1 MAASFDPVLAVR
13 GVVKPWAWLVP
24 PVLLGA
30 VWSSSGWL
38 TWVAAGL
45 ALLAFADLVA
55 DRPERWLLALVVVLP
70 FQQVLLSW
78 LYGRGVP
85 AGAVRALGYW
95 KEGVCA
101 GLALAALRHSLRRRA
116 GLDRIDVVALAYV
129 AVVAAYWWW
138 PRLFVHPTGPFSVG
152 PPTDTATLLVAA
164 RTAAGFVA
172 LFVVVRR
179 LDLSPV
185 FARTLA
191 RTVVAVG
198 AVVAA
203 VAVVEF
209 MFSDRWN
216 AFVVDTLRVPAYR
229 AEVLEATNRNV
240 ADIRIYSQV
249 GGRDVLRVGS
259 VFLDQM
265 ACAFYLVA
273 ALALALARDV
283 RTRTTYALAGLLGA
297 AVVLTQTRAAILAV
311 LVVLV
316 CLRRPGSTR
325 ARDRVPAVLLAVG
338 LAAIVALALS
348 SGLAQRTT
356 SAVGGE
362 EESTQLHLER
372 TTKAAGELFLAPLG
386 RGLGTAGA
394 TGNRFEVETTL
405 TSEDY
410 YLQVGNE
417 TGALSMVA
425 FVSLVVLVAR
435 RLKKSAVGAT
445 SITARGSF
453 AALVGLSAG
462 AVLLPLWTDVA
473 VSWTVWATLAATVG
487 SAPAPAR
494 RAAILGRTGRSDMEL
509 RRYVALLGRRWP
521 VLVAGVVAA
530 AAAGYLVT
538 PDGTRYTSQSTIM
551 VGTPDLS
558 GDPSIFGV
566 FGDRATLLDRLTLT
580 YAVLVDT
587 GPVAEGAARRTG
599 VARDVATILEATRA
613 EAPAGTQ
620 LVRVRVSD
628 RDPAVAQALA
638 DGMAEAFAD
647 QVAALGPAGVGDAGS
662 VQVVERAGT
671 ATATPEGNRE
681 ANVAVGAILGLLAA
695 IGLVLLLE
703 YLDTTVRDGDD
714 AERRLELPLLG
725 VVPFAAGVDRAA
737 DAVGPAPHHA

>member
-1 MAASFDPVLAVR
+1 MAASSVPVRAAR
-13 GVVKPWAWLVP
+13 GVPKPWAWLVP

-30 VWSSSGWL
+30 VLSNAGWL
-38 TWVAAGL
+38 SWVAAGL
-45 ALLAFADLVA
+45 AVLAFADLVA

-70 FQQVLLSW
+70 FQQVLLAW
-78 LYGRGVP
+78 LYSRGVP
-85 AGAVRALGYW
+85 ADAVRALGYW
-95 KEGVCA
+95 KEGVFA

-116 GLDRIDVVALAYV
+116 GLDRLDVVALAYV

-179 LDLSPV
+179 LDLAPA
-185 FARTLA
+185 FARTVA

-203 VAVVEF
+203 IAVAEF
-209 MFSDRWN
+209 VFSDRWN
-216 AFVVDTLRVPAYR
+216 AFVVDTLGVPAYR

-265 ACAFYLVA
+265 ACAFYLAA

-283 RTRTTYALAGLLGA
+283 RTRTTYVLAGLLGA
-297 AVVLTQTRAAILAV
+297 AVLLTQTRAAILAV

-316 CLRRPGSTR
+316 CLRRPGGAR
-325 ARDRVPAVLLAVG
+325 ARDRVPVVLLAVG
-338 LAAIVALALS
+338 LAAAVPLTLS
-348 SGLAQRTT
+348 SGLAQRTSST
-356 SAVGGE
+356 VGGQ
-362 EESTQLHLER
+362 EESAQLHLER

-394 TGNRFEVETTL
+394 TGNRFDVETTL
-405 TSEDY
+405 TSEVY

-435 RLKKSAVGAT
+435 RLKGSAGETA
-445 SITARGSF
+445 TARGGF

-462 AVLLPLWTDVA
+462 ALLLPVWTDVA
-473 VSWTVWATLAATVG
+473 LSWTVWAALAATVG
-487 SAPAPAR
+487 SPPAPAR
-494 RAAILGRTGRSDMEL
+494 RAAIPGRTGRPDMEL
-509 RRYVALLGRRWP
+509 RRFVALLGRRWP
-521 VLVAGVVAA
+521 VLAAMVVVA

-538 PDGTRYTSQSTIM
+538 PDGTRYTAQSTIM

-587 GPVAEGAARRTG
+587 GPVAEAAAQRTV
-599 VARDVATILEATRA
+599 VARDVATILEETQA
-613 EAPAGTQ
+613 EALAGTQ

-638 DGMAEAFAD
+638 DGMAEAFVD

-662 VQVVERAGT
+662 VQVAERAGT
-671 ATATPEGNRE
+671 ATATPEGNRK

-695 IGLVLLLE
+695 VGLVLLLD
-703 YLDTTVRDGDD
+703 YLDTTVRDGGD

-725 VVPFAAGVDRAA
+725 AIPFAVGGDRAA
-737 DAVGPAPHHA
+737 DAVGPAPPHG